1 MIIQYQGS
9 HEPLL
14 EPPYIF
20 TLDFVVDFY
29 ESAKRKPLFSTA
41 TESGHLS
48 SSFNKMKLRNDK
60 HQYFN

>member
-1 MIIQYQGS
+1 MIIQCQGS

-20 TLDFVVDFY
+20 TIDFVVDFY
-29 ESAKRKPLFSTA
+29 ESAKRKPLLSTA
-41 TESGHLS
+41 TESGHLGS
-48 SSFNKMKLRNDK
+48 TFNKMKLRNAK